1 MQNNRNGKC
10 QTEEENKSSSELTGH
25 GLDHTYESDH
35 TTDESIESGSSGEA
49 LNDGPA
55 LFTFKTWGDIAERQ
69 GFQDSLEIIRDLFQ
83 KDKKFQQR
91 VQKSARSYIETKLS
105 PELKSL
111 WEAIRGDGQ
120 QAPRGERKSLTDL
133 VVGLGMHYLLD
144 SSALLL
150 YLNQTEFDT
159 LFYKNP
165 LGSALVGLVT
175 DLASSLQM
183 RERDFHTLG
192 EVTDSSEESPIRIL
206 GQIHYLIL
214 SKCLDVLAQMN
225 LGQVNGMI
233 RTDEKHIDSTYD
245 LDFEGRSVVIP
256 ISVRSASFPASSY
269 NSSKGVEALARHIN
283 EGVKRVCILGV
294 DLPHV
299 SSDLQANLIS
309 ELANYARLAP
319 ELQNA
324 TTLTSILSDY
334 FEMDES
340 TGQPLYA
347 YGLPV
352 VKTTGEKYQA
362 ALEQNRQYGVEWQER
377 YLPQL
382 ATTFAEVHFKD
393 KPRSEIFEPAL
404 AAQLAAISPPV
415 EAIPNY
421 MSYYRHMLNLLTEV
435 DIQKKADS
443 RIDSELTRRYQR
455 AYEVVETVPQPSVE
469 VEDHLNLYAYFMV
482 VCDFIIQAG
491 LSAKVGKLAGF
502 DKYTKSDMVDVL
514 TRIYNAYRQLLEKAS
529 RSLSPFE
536 GDSLQV
542 VAPYTK
548 TLREIA
554 RLVSAKGSDTD
565 HFVNAVCQ
573 VRPEGLKSP
582 PSIPSSFTNSP
593 RL

>member
-1 MQNNRNGKC
+1 
-10 QTEEENKSSSELTGH
+10 
-25 GLDHTYESDH
+25 
-35 TTDESIESGSSGEA
+35 
-49 LNDGPA
+49 
-55 LFTFKTWGDIAERQ
+55 
-69 GFQDSLEIIRDLFQ
+69 
-83 KDKKFQQR
+83 
-91 VQKSARSYIETKLS
+91 
-105 PELKSL
+105 
-111 WEAIRGDGQ
+111 
-120 QAPRGERKSLTDL
+120 
-133 VVGLGMHYLLD
+133 
-144 SSALLL
+144 
-150 YLNQTEFDT
+150 
-159 LFYKNP
+159 
-165 LGSALVGLVT
+165 
-175 DLASSLQM
+175 
-183 RERDFHTLG
+183 
-192 EVTDSSEESPIRIL
+192 
-206 GQIHYLIL
+206 
-214 SKCLDVLAQMN
+214 
-225 LGQVNGMI
+225 MI

-382 ATTFAEVHFKD
+382 ATTFEQVHFKD

-404 AAQLAAISPPV
+404 EAQLTAISPPPK
-415 EAIPNY
+415 AIPNY
-421 MSYYRHMLNLLTEV
+421 MSYYRHMLNLLTEH
-435 DIQKKADS
+435 DIQRQADR
-443 RIDSELTRRYQR
+443 RIDRELTRRNQR
-455 AYEVVETVPQPSVE
+455 AYEIVETVTQPSVE

-536 GDSLQV
+536 GDSFQV

-565 HFVNAVCQ
+565 HFVNAVCR
-573 VRPEGLKSP
+573 VRPEGLNSP